1 MNKKVGI
8 TEVVLRD
15 GNQSLLSTRLKLED
29 IIPIASKLDNIGY
42 SSIESWGG
50 AIFDSC
56 VRYLDEDPWERL
68 RELKKAMP
76 KTKQQ
81 MLLRGQNL
89 VGYKHYSDE
98 IVTKFIEK
106 SVLNGI
112 DIFRIFDA
120 LNDLRN
126 IKHSVE
132 IVKKNG
138 KHAQGTIAYTI
149 SPVHTLQTWVD
160 LAKEIED
167 LDCNSLCIKDMSG
180 ILSPEF
186 AYDLI
191 SKLKKEISIPVH
203 LHTHATTGM
212 SNLTNMRAVEAGV
225 DNIDTVHTLQ
235 TWVDLAK
242 EIEDLDCNS
251 LCIKDM
257 SGILSPEFAYDLI
270 SKLKKEISIPIHLH
284 THATTGMSNL
294 TNMRA
299 VEAGVDNIDTS
310 ISSMSMGYGHSAT
323 ETMIYLLN
331 EKNIDVNINL
341 KDLLKISEYF
351 KTIRDKYREFEGSM
365 KGVDL
370 QMLINQVPGGM
381 LSNLETQLKNLGKE
395 ELLEDVVSEIYEV
408 RKDVGFVPLV
418 TPASQIIGA
427 QALSNILNERYET
440 LSIEIIDL
448 ILGYYGKLPG
458 EINTN
463 LFNKALEQKND
474 ITSRPA
480 DLLLEKFEDFRENL
494 KQYCKKL
501 EIKDL
506 SSIEEN
512 ILTFILIPYG
522 SEKIFKKMSS

>member
-1 MNKKVGI
+1 MNKRVGI

-29 IIPIASKLDNIGY
+29 IIPIASKLDDIGY

-50 AIFDSC
+50 AVFDSC

-98 IVTKFIEK
+98 IVSKFIER
-106 SVLNGI
+106 SIDNGI

-132 IVKKNG
+132 IVRKNG

-149 SPVHTLQTWVD
+149 SPVHTIETWVD

-186 AYDLI
+186 AFNLI
-191 SKLKKEISIPVH
+191 S
-203 LHTHATTGM
+203 
-212 SNLTNMRAVEAGV
+212 
-225 DNIDTVHTLQ
+225 Q
-235 TWVDLAK
+235 
-242 EIEDLDCNS
+242 
-251 LCIKDM
+251 
-257 SGILSPEFAYDLI
+257 
-270 SKLKKEISIPIHLH
+270 LKKEISIPIHLH

-299 VEAGVDNIDTS
+299 VEAGIDNIDTS

-323 ETMIYLLN
+323 ETMIYLLK
-331 EKNIDVNINL
+331 EKNIDVDIEL

-351 KTIRDKYREFEGSM
+351 KSIRYKYKEFEGSM

-381 LSNLETQLKNLGKE
+381 LSNLETQLKNLGKD

-458 EINTN
+458 VINTN
-463 LFNKALEQKND
+463 LFEKALKQKNN
-474 ITSRPA
+474 ITNRPA

-501 EIKDL
+501 KIKDL

>member
-1 MNKKVGI
+1 MSKRVGI

-15 GNQSLLSTRLKLED
+15 GNQSLLSTRLKLD
-29 IIPIASKLDNIGY
+29 DMIPIASKLDDVGY

-98 IVTKFIEK
+98 IVSKFIER
-106 SVLNGI
+106 SAFNGI

-149 SPVHTLQTWVD
+149 SPVHTLKTWID

-167 LDCNSLCIKDMSG
+167 LDCD
-180 ILSPEF
+180 
-186 AYDLI
+186 
-191 SKLKKEISIPVH
+191 
-203 LHTHATTGM
+203 
-212 SNLTNMRAVEAGV
+212 
-225 DNIDTVHTLQ
+225 
-235 TWVDLAK
+235 
-242 EIEDLDCNS
+242 S

-294 TNMRA
+294 TNMKA

-331 EKNIDVNINL
+331 EKNIDVDINL
-341 KDLLKISEYF
+341 NDLLKISEYF
-351 KTIRDKYREFEGSM
+351 KSVRDRYGEFEGSM

-395 ELLEDVVSEIYEV
+395 DLLEEVVSEIYEV

-427 QALSNILNERYET
+427 QALSNILNKRYET

-458 EINTN
+458 EINEA
-463 LFNKALEQKND
+463 LFKKALEQKIN
-474 ITSRPA
+474 ITDRPA
-480 DLLLEKFEDFRENL
+480 DLLAEKFEDFKENL
-494 KQYCKKL
+494 KKYCSKL
-501 EIKDL
+501 KIKDL

>member
-1 MNKKVGI
+1 MNKKIGI

-29 IIPIASKLDNIGY
+29 IIPIASKIDDIGY

-98 IVTKFIEK
+98 IVSKFIEK

-191 SKLKKEISIPVH
+191 HRLKKEISIPV
-203 LHTHATTGM
+203 
-212 SNLTNMRAVEAGV
+212 
-225 DNIDTVHTLQ
+225 
-235 TWVDLAK
+235 
-242 EIEDLDCNS
+242 
-251 LCIKDM
+251 
-257 SGILSPEFAYDLI
+257 
-270 SKLKKEISIPIHLH
+270 HLH

-331 EKNIDVNINL
+331 EKNIDVDINL
-341 KDLLKISEYF
+341 NDLLKISEYF
-351 KTIRDKYREFEGSM
+351 KTIREKYREFEGSM

-381 LSNLETQLKNLGKE
+381 LSNLETQLKNLGKDD
-395 ELLEDVVSEIYEV
+395 LLDEVVSEIYEV

-458 EINTN
+458 EINKN
-463 LFNKALEQKND
+463 LFKKALEQKNN
-474 ITSRPA
+474 ITERPA
-480 DLLLEKFEDFRENL
+480 DLLKEKFEDFKENL
-494 KQYCKKL
+494 QQYCSKL
-501 EIKDL
+501 KIKDL

>member
-1 MNKKVGI
+1 MNKKIGI

-15 GNQSLLSTRLKLED
+15 GNQSLLSTRLKLDD
-29 IIPIASKLDNIGY
+29 ILPIASKLDEVGY
-42 SSIESWGG
+42 TSIESWGG

-76 KTKQQ
+76 KTNQQ

-98 IVTKFIEK
+98 IVSKFIEK
-106 SVLNGI
+106 SAINGI

-132 IVKKNG
+132 EVKKYD

-149 SPVHTLQTWVD
+149 SPVHTLETWID
-160 LAKEIED
+160 LAKQIED
-167 LDCNSLCIKDMSG
+167 LNCDSLCIKDMSG

-186 AYDLI
+186 AYKLI
-191 SKLKKEISIPVH
+191 IRLKKE
-203 LHTHATTGM
+203 L
-212 SNLTNMRAVEAGV
+212 
-225 DNIDTVHTLQ
+225 
-235 TWVDLAK
+235 
-242 EIEDLDCNS
+242 
-251 LCIKDM
+251 
-257 SGILSPEFAYDLI
+257 
-270 SKLKKEISIPIHLH
+270 SIPIHLH

-294 TNMRA
+294 TNMKA
-299 VEAGVDNIDTS
+299 IEAGVDNIDTS

-323 ETMIYLLN
+323 ETMIYLLK
-331 EKNIDVNINL
+331 EKNIDVDINL
-341 KDLLKISEYF
+341 KDLLKISDYF
-351 KTIRDKYREFEGSM
+351 KVVREKYKEFEGSM

-370 QMLINQVPGGM
+370 QMLVNQVPGGM

-395 ELLEDVVSEIYEV
+395 DLLEEVVSEIYEV

-427 QALSNILNERYET
+427 QALSNILNKRYET

-458 EINTN
+458 EINTD
-463 LFNKALEQKND
+463 LFEKALDQKTNIKD
-474 ITSRPA
+474 RPA
-480 DLLLEKFEDFRENL
+480 DFLTEKFEDYKENL

-501 EIKDL
+501 KIDDL

-522 SEKIFKKMSS
+522 SERIFKMMSS

>member
-29 IIPIASKLDNIGY
+29 IIPIASKMDEIGY

-68 RELKKAMP
+68 REFKKAMP

-98 IVTKFIEK
+98 IVSKFIEK

-225 DNIDTVHTLQ
+225 DNIDT
-235 TWVDLAK
+235 
-242 EIEDLDCNS
+242 
-251 LCIKDM
+251 
-257 SGILSPEFAYDLI
+257 
-270 SKLKKEISIPIHLH
+270 
-284 THATTGMSNL
+284 
-294 TNMRA
+294 
-299 VEAGVDNIDTS
+299 S
-310 ISSMSMGYGHSAT
+310 ISSMSRGYGHSAT

-331 EKNIDVNINL
+331 EKNIDVDINL
-341 KDLLKISEYF
+341 NDLLKISEYF

-381 LSNLETQLKNLGKE
+381 LSNLETQLKNLGKV
-395 ELLEDVVSEIYEV
+395 ELLDEVLSEIYKV

-463 LFNKALEQKND
+463 LFQKALEQKNN
-474 ITSRPA
+474 ITERPA
-480 DLLLEKFEDFRENL
+480 DLLKEKFEDFKENL
-494 KQYCKKL
+494 KQYCNKL
-501 EIKDL
+501 KIKDL
-506 SSIEEN
+506 SNIEEN

>member
-1 MNKKVGI
+1 MNKKIGI

-15 GNQSLLSTRLKLED
+15 GNQSLLSTRLKLDD
-29 IIPIASKLDNIGY
+29 ILPIASKLDEVGY
-42 SSIESWGG
+42 TSIESWGG

-76 KTKQQ
+76 KTNQQ

-98 IVTKFIEK
+98 IVSKFIEK
-106 SVLNGI
+106 SAINGI

-132 IVKKNG
+132 EVKKYD

-149 SPVHTLQTWVD
+149 SPVHTLETWVD
-160 LAKEIED
+160 LAKQIED
-167 LDCNSLCIKDMSG
+167 LSCDSLCIKDMSG

-186 AYDLI
+186 AYELI
-191 SKLKKEISIPVH
+191 IRLKKE
-203 LHTHATTGM
+203 L
-212 SNLTNMRAVEAGV
+212 
-225 DNIDTVHTLQ
+225 
-235 TWVDLAK
+235 
-242 EIEDLDCNS
+242 
-251 LCIKDM
+251 
-257 SGILSPEFAYDLI
+257 
-270 SKLKKEISIPIHLH
+270 SIPIHLH

-294 TNMRA
+294 TNMKA
-299 VEAGVDNIDTS
+299 IEAGVDNIDTS

-323 ETMIYLLN
+323 ETMIYLLK
-331 EKNIDVNINL
+331 EKNIDVDINL

-351 KTIRDKYREFEGSM
+351 KAVREKYKEFEGSM

-370 QMLINQVPGGM
+370 QMLVNQVPGGM

-395 ELLEDVVSEIYEV
+395 DLLEEVVSEIYEV

-427 QALSNILNERYET
+427 QALSNIINKRYET

-458 EINTN
+458 EINTD
-463 LFNKALEQKND
+463 LFEKALEQKTNIKD
-474 ITSRPA
+474 RPA
-480 DLLLEKFEDFRENL
+480 DFLTEKFEDYKENL

-501 EIKDL
+501 KIDDL
-506 SSIEEN
+506 SRIEEN

-522 SEKIFKKMSS
+522 SERIFKMMSS

>member
-1 MNKKVGI
+1 MNKKIGI

-15 GNQSLLSTRLKLED
+15 GNQSLLSTRLKLDD
-29 IIPIASKLDNIGY
+29 ILPIASKLDEVGY
-42 SSIESWGG
+42 TSIESWGG

-76 KTKQQ
+76 KTNQQ

-98 IVTKFIEK
+98 IVSKFIEK
-106 SVLNGI
+106 SAINGI

-132 IVKKNG
+132 EVKKYD

-149 SPVHTLQTWVD
+149 SPVHTLETWVD
-160 LAKEIED
+160 LAKQIED
-167 LDCNSLCIKDMSG
+167 LNCDSLCIKDMSG

-186 AYDLI
+186 AYELI
-191 SKLKKEISIPVH
+191 IRLKKE
-203 LHTHATTGM
+203 L
-212 SNLTNMRAVEAGV
+212 
-225 DNIDTVHTLQ
+225 
-235 TWVDLAK
+235 
-242 EIEDLDCNS
+242 
-251 LCIKDM
+251 
-257 SGILSPEFAYDLI
+257 
-270 SKLKKEISIPIHLH
+270 SIPIHLH

-294 TNMRA
+294 TNMKA
-299 VEAGVDNIDTS
+299 IEAGVDNIDTS

-323 ETMIYLLN
+323 ETMIYLLK
-331 EKNIDVNINL
+331 EKNIDVDINL
-341 KDLLKISEYF
+341 KDLLKISDYF
-351 KTIRDKYREFEGSM
+351 KVVREKYKEFEGSM

-370 QMLINQVPGGM
+370 QMLVNQVPGGM

-395 ELLEDVVSEIYEV
+395 DLLEEVVSEIYEV

-427 QALSNILNERYET
+427 QALSNILNKRYET

-458 EINTN
+458 EINKD
-463 LFNKALEQKND
+463 LFEKALDQKTNIKD
-474 ITSRPA
+474 RPA
-480 DLLLEKFEDFRENL
+480 DFLTEKFEDYKENL

-501 EIKDL
+501 KIDDL
-506 SSIEEN
+506 SRIEEN

-522 SEKIFKKMSS
+522 SERIFKMMSS

>member
-1 MNKKVGI
+1 MNKKIGI

-29 IIPIASKLDNIGY
+29 IIPIASKLDDIGY

-98 IVTKFIEK
+98 IVSKFIEK
-106 SVLNGI
+106 SVFNGI

-126 IKHSVE
+126 IKHSIE
-132 IVKKNG
+132 IVKKND

-149 SPVHTLQTWVD
+149 SPVHTLQNWID
-160 LAKEIED
+160 LAKQIEELECD
-167 LDCNSLCIKDMSG
+167 SLCVKDMSG
-180 ILSPEF
+180 ILSPEY
-186 AYDLI
+186 AYSLI
-191 SKLKKEISIPVH
+191 SE
-203 LHTHATTGM
+203 
-212 SNLTNMRAVEAGV
+212 
-225 DNIDTVHTLQ
+225 
-235 TWVDLAK
+235 
-242 EIEDLDCNS
+242 
-251 LCIKDM
+251 
-257 SGILSPEFAYDLI
+257 
-270 SKLKKEISIPIHLH
+270 LKKEISIPIHLH

-299 VEAGVDNIDTS
+299 IEAGVDNIDTS

-331 EKNIDVNINL
+331 EKGIDVEIDL
-341 KDLLKISEYF
+341 KDLLEISEYF
-351 KTIRDKYREFEGSM
+351 KLIREKYKEFEGSM

-381 LSNLETQLKNLGKE
+381 LSNLETQLKNLNKE
-395 ELLEDVVSEIYEV
+395 DLMEEVVTEIYKV

-427 QALSNILNERYET
+427 QALSNILNKRYET

-448 ILGYYGKLPG
+448 VLGYYGKLPG
-458 EINTN
+458 EINSD
-463 LFNKALEQKND
+463 LFERALEEKKN
-474 ITSRPA
+474 ITERPA
-480 DLLLEKFEDFRENL
+480 DLLNERFEEFKENL
-494 KQYCKKL
+494 KEYCNKL
-501 EIKDL
+501 NISDI
-506 SSIEEN
+506 SSAEEN

-522 SEKIFKKMSS
+522 SEHLFKKMSS

>member
-1 MNKKVGI
+1 MNKKIGI

-15 GNQSLLSTRLKLED
+15 GNQSLLSTRLKLDD
-29 IIPIASKLDNIGY
+29 ILPIASKLDEVGY
-42 SSIESWGG
+42 TSIESWGG

-76 KTKQQ
+76 KTSQQ

-98 IVTKFIEK
+98 IVSKFIEK
-106 SVLNGI
+106 SAINGI

-132 IVKKNG
+132 EVKKYD

-149 SPVHTLQTWVD
+149 SPVHTLETWVD
-160 LAKEIED
+160 LAKQIED
-167 LDCNSLCIKDMSG
+167 LSCDSLCIKDMSG

-186 AYDLI
+186 AYELI
-191 SKLKKEISIPVH
+191 IRLKKE
-203 LHTHATTGM
+203 L
-212 SNLTNMRAVEAGV
+212 
-225 DNIDTVHTLQ
+225 
-235 TWVDLAK
+235 
-242 EIEDLDCNS
+242 
-251 LCIKDM
+251 
-257 SGILSPEFAYDLI
+257 
-270 SKLKKEISIPIHLH
+270 SIPIHLH

-294 TNMRA
+294 TNMKA
-299 VEAGVDNIDTS
+299 IEAGVDNIDTS

-323 ETMIYLLN
+323 ETMIYLLK
-331 EKNIDVNINL
+331 EKNIDVDINL
-341 KDLLKISEYF
+341 KDLLKISDYF
-351 KTIRDKYREFEGSM
+351 KVVREKYKEFEGSM

-370 QMLINQVPGGM
+370 QMLVNQVPGGM

-395 ELLEDVVSEIYEV
+395 DLLEEVVSEIYEV

-427 QALSNILNERYET
+427 QALSNILNKRYET

-458 EINTN
+458 EINTD
-463 LFNKALEQKND
+463 LFEKALEQKTNIKD
-474 ITSRPA
+474 RPA
-480 DLLLEKFEDFRENL
+480 DFLTEKFEDYKENL
-494 KQYCKKL
+494 KQYCEKL
-501 EIKDL
+501 KIDDL

-522 SEKIFKKMSS
+522 SERIFKMMSS

>member
-1 MNKKVGI
+1 MNKRVGI

-29 IIPIASKLDNIGY
+29 IIPIASKLDDIGY

-50 AIFDSC
+50 AVFDSC

-98 IVTKFIEK
+98 IVSKFIER
-106 SVLNGI
+106 SIDNGI

-132 IVKKNG
+132 IVRKNG

-149 SPVHTLQTWVD
+149 SPVHTIETWVD

-186 AYDLI
+186 AFNLI
-191 SKLKKEISIPVH
+191 S
-203 LHTHATTGM
+203 
-212 SNLTNMRAVEAGV
+212 
-225 DNIDTVHTLQ
+225 Q
-235 TWVDLAK
+235 
-242 EIEDLDCNS
+242 
-251 LCIKDM
+251 
-257 SGILSPEFAYDLI
+257 
-270 SKLKKEISIPIHLH
+270 LKKEISIPIHLH

-299 VEAGVDNIDTS
+299 VEAGIDNIDTS

-323 ETMIYLLN
+323 ETMIYLLK
-331 EKNIDVNINL
+331 EKNIDVDIELN
-341 KDLLKISEYF
+341 DLLKISEYF
-351 KTIRDKYREFEGSM
+351 KSIRYKYKEFEGSM

-381 LSNLETQLKNLGKE
+381 LSNLETQLKNLGKD

-458 EINTN
+458 VINTN
-463 LFNKALEQKND
+463 LFEKALKQKNN
-474 ITSRPA
+474 ITNRPA

-501 EIKDL
+501 KIKDL

>member
-1 MNKKVGI
+1 M
-8 TEVVLRD
+8 
-15 GNQSLLSTRLKLED
+15 
-29 IIPIASKLDNIGY
+29 
-42 SSIESWGG
+42 
-50 AIFDSC
+50 
-56 VRYLDEDPWERL
+56 
-68 RELKKAMP
+68 
-76 KTKQQ
+76 
-81 MLLRGQNL
+81 
-89 VGYKHYSDE
+89 
-98 IVTKFIEK
+98 
-106 SVLNGI
+106 
-112 DIFRIFDA
+112 
-120 LNDLRN
+120 
-126 IKHSVE
+126 
-132 IVKKNG
+132 
-138 KHAQGTIAYTI
+138 
-149 SPVHTLQTWVD
+149 QTWVD

-167 LDCNSLCIKDMSG
+167 LDCD
-180 ILSPEF
+180 
-186 AYDLI
+186 
-191 SKLKKEISIPVH
+191 
-203 LHTHATTGM
+203 
-212 SNLTNMRAVEAGV
+212 
-225 DNIDTVHTLQ
+225 
-235 TWVDLAK
+235 
-242 EIEDLDCNS
+242 S

-331 EKNIDVNINL
+331 EKNIDVDINL

-395 ELLEDVVSEIYEV
+395 GLLEDVVSEIYEV

-458 EINTN
+458 KINSN
-463 LFNKALEQKND
+463 LFKKALEEKNN
-474 ITSRPA
+474 ITDRPA
-480 DLLLEKFEDFRENL
+480 DLLTEKFEDFKENL
-494 KQYCKKL
+494 KQY
-501 EIKDL
+501 L
-506 SSIEEN
+506 S
-512 ILTFILIPYG
+512 LIH
-522 SEKIFKKMSS
+522 I

>member
-1 MNKKVGI
+1 MNKKIGI

-15 GNQSLLSTRLKLED
+15 GNQSLLSTRLKLDD
-29 IIPIASKLDNIGY
+29 ILPIASKLDEVGY
-42 SSIESWGG
+42 TSIESWGG

-76 KTKQQ
+76 KTNQQ

-98 IVTKFIEK
+98 IVSKFIEK
-106 SVLNGI
+106 SAINGI

-132 IVKKNG
+132 EVKKYD

-149 SPVHTLQTWVD
+149 SPVHTLETWVD
-160 LAKEIED
+160 LAKQIED
-167 LDCNSLCIKDMSG
+167 LNCDSLCIKDMSG

-186 AYDLI
+186 AYELI
-191 SKLKKEISIPVH
+191 IRLKKE
-203 LHTHATTGM
+203 L
-212 SNLTNMRAVEAGV
+212 
-225 DNIDTVHTLQ
+225 
-235 TWVDLAK
+235 
-242 EIEDLDCNS
+242 
-251 LCIKDM
+251 
-257 SGILSPEFAYDLI
+257 
-270 SKLKKEISIPIHLH
+270 SIPIHLH

-294 TNMRA
+294 TNMKA
-299 VEAGVDNIDTS
+299 IEAGVDNIDTS

-323 ETMIYLLN
+323 ETMIYLLK
-331 EKNIDVNINL
+331 EKNIDVDINL
-341 KDLLKISEYF
+341 KDLLKISDYF
-351 KTIRDKYREFEGSM
+351 KVVREKYKEFEGSM

-370 QMLINQVPGGM
+370 QMLVNQVPGGM

-395 ELLEDVVSEIYEV
+395 DLLEEVVSEIYEV

-427 QALSNILNERYET
+427 QALSNILNKRYET

-458 EINTN
+458 EINTD
-463 LFNKALEQKND
+463 LFEKALEQKTNIKD
-474 ITSRPA
+474 RPA
-480 DLLLEKFEDFRENL
+480 DFLTEKFEDYKENL

-501 EIKDL
+501 KIDDL
-506 SSIEEN
+506 SRIEEN

-522 SEKIFKKMSS
+522 SERIFKMMSS

>member
-1 MNKKVGI
+1 MNKKIGI

-15 GNQSLLSTRLKLED
+15 GNQSLLSTRLKLDD
-29 IIPIASKLDNIGY
+29 ILPIASKLDEVGY
-42 SSIESWGG
+42 TSIESWGG

-76 KTKQQ
+76 KTNQQ

-98 IVTKFIEK
+98 IVSKFIEK
-106 SVLNGI
+106 SAINGI

-132 IVKKNG
+132 EVKKYD

-149 SPVHTLQTWVD
+149 SPVHTLETWVD
-160 LAKEIED
+160 LAKQIED
-167 LDCNSLCIKDMSG
+167 LNCDSLCIKDMSG

-186 AYDLI
+186 AYELI
-191 SKLKKEISIPVH
+191 IRLKKE
-203 LHTHATTGM
+203 L
-212 SNLTNMRAVEAGV
+212 
-225 DNIDTVHTLQ
+225 
-235 TWVDLAK
+235 
-242 EIEDLDCNS
+242 
-251 LCIKDM
+251 
-257 SGILSPEFAYDLI
+257 
-270 SKLKKEISIPIHLH
+270 SIPIHLH

-294 TNMRA
+294 TNMKA
-299 VEAGVDNIDTS
+299 IEAGVDNIDTS

-323 ETMIYLLN
+323 ETMIYLLK
-331 EKNIDVNINL
+331 EKNIDVDINL
-341 KDLLKISEYF
+341 KDLLKISDYF
-351 KTIRDKYREFEGSM
+351 KVVREKYKEFEGSM

-370 QMLINQVPGGM
+370 QMLVNQVPGGM

-395 ELLEDVVSEIYEV
+395 DLLEEVVSEIYEV

-427 QALSNILNERYET
+427 QALSNILNKRYET

-458 EINTN
+458 EINTD
-463 LFNKALEQKND
+463 LFEKALDQKTNIKD
-474 ITSRPA
+474 RPA
-480 DLLLEKFEDFRENL
+480 DFLTEKFEDYKENL

-501 EIKDL
+501 KIDDL
-506 SSIEEN
+506 SRIEEN

-522 SEKIFKKMSS
+522 SERIFKMMSS

>member
-1 MNKKVGI
+1 MNKKIGI

-15 GNQSLLSTRLKLED
+15 GNQSLLSTRLKLDD
-29 IIPIASKLDNIGY
+29 ILPIASKLDEVGY
-42 SSIESWGG
+42 TSIESWGG

-76 KTKQQ
+76 KTNQQ

-98 IVTKFIEK
+98 IVSKFIEK
-106 SVLNGI
+106 SAINGI

-132 IVKKNG
+132 EVKKYD

-149 SPVHTLQTWVD
+149 SPVHTLETWVD
-160 LAKEIED
+160 LAKQIED
-167 LDCNSLCIKDMSG
+167 LNCDSLCIKDMSG

-186 AYDLI
+186 AYELI
-191 SKLKKEISIPVH
+191 IRLKKE
-203 LHTHATTGM
+203 L
-212 SNLTNMRAVEAGV
+212 
-225 DNIDTVHTLQ
+225 
-235 TWVDLAK
+235 
-242 EIEDLDCNS
+242 
-251 LCIKDM
+251 
-257 SGILSPEFAYDLI
+257 
-270 SKLKKEISIPIHLH
+270 SIPIHLH

-294 TNMRA
+294 TNMKA
-299 VEAGVDNIDTS
+299 IEAGVDNIDTS

-323 ETMIYLLN
+323 ETMIYLLK
-331 EKNIDVNINL
+331 EKNIDVDINL
-341 KDLLKISEYF
+341 KDLLKISDYF
-351 KTIRDKYREFEGSM
+351 KVVREKYKEFEGSM

-370 QMLINQVPGGM
+370 QMLVNQVPGGM

-395 ELLEDVVSEIYEV
+395 DLLEEVVSEIYEV

-427 QALSNILNERYET
+427 QALSNILNKRYET

-458 EINTN
+458 EINTD
-463 LFNKALEQKND
+463 LFEKALEQKTNIKD
-474 ITSRPA
+474 RPA
-480 DLLLEKFEDFRENL
+480 DFLTEKFDDYKDNL

-501 EIKDL
+501 KIDDL
-506 SSIEEN
+506 SGIEEN

-522 SEKIFKKMSS
+522 SERIFKMMSS

>member
-1 MNKKVGI
+1 MNKKIGI

-15 GNQSLLSTRLKLED
+15 GNQSLLSTRLKLDD
-29 IIPIASKLDNIGY
+29 ILPIASKLDEVGY
-42 SSIESWGG
+42 TSIESWGG

-76 KTKQQ
+76 KTNQQ

-98 IVTKFIEK
+98 IVSKFIEK
-106 SVLNGI
+106 SAINGI

-132 IVKKNG
+132 EVKKYD

-149 SPVHTLQTWVD
+149 SPVHTLETWVD
-160 LAKEIED
+160 LAKQIED
-167 LDCNSLCIKDMSG
+167 LNCDSLCIKDMSG

-186 AYDLI
+186 AYELI
-191 SKLKKEISIPVH
+191 IRLKKE
-203 LHTHATTGM
+203 L
-212 SNLTNMRAVEAGV
+212 
-225 DNIDTVHTLQ
+225 
-235 TWVDLAK
+235 
-242 EIEDLDCNS
+242 
-251 LCIKDM
+251 
-257 SGILSPEFAYDLI
+257 
-270 SKLKKEISIPIHLH
+270 SIPIHLH

-294 TNMRA
+294 TNMKA
-299 VEAGVDNIDTS
+299 IEAGVDNIDTS

-323 ETMIYLLN
+323 ETMIYLLK
-331 EKNIDVNINL
+331 EKNIDVDINL
-341 KDLLKISEYF
+341 KDLLKISDYF
-351 KTIRDKYREFEGSM
+351 KVVREKYKEFEGSM

-370 QMLINQVPGGM
+370 QMLVNQVPGGM

-395 ELLEDVVSEIYEV
+395 DLLEEVVSEIYEV

-427 QALSNILNERYET
+427 QALSNILNKRYET

-458 EINTN
+458 EVNTD
-463 LFNKALEQKND
+463 LFEKALEQKTNIKD
-474 ITSRPA
+474 RPA
-480 DLLLEKFEDFRENL
+480 DFLTEKFEDYKENL

-501 EIKDL
+501 KIDDL
-506 SSIEEN
+506 SRIEEN

-522 SEKIFKKMSS
+522 SERIFKMMSS

>member
-1 MNKKVGI
+1 MNKKIGI

-15 GNQSLLSTRLKLED
+15 GNQSLLSTRLKLDD
-29 IIPIASKLDNIGY
+29 ILPIASKLDDVGY
-42 SSIESWGG
+42 TSIESWGG

-68 RELKKAMP
+68 KELKKAMP
-76 KTKQQ
+76 KTNQQ

-98 IVTKFIEK
+98 IVSKFIEK
-106 SVLNGI
+106 SAINGI

-132 IVKKNG
+132 EVKKHD

-149 SPVHTLQTWVD
+149 SPVHTLDTWID
-160 LAKEIED
+160 LAKQIED
-167 LDCNSLCIKDMSG
+167 LNCDSLCIKDMSG

-186 AYDLI
+186 AYELI
-191 SKLKKEISIPVH
+191 VKLKKE
-203 LHTHATTGM
+203 L
-212 SNLTNMRAVEAGV
+212 
-225 DNIDTVHTLQ
+225 
-235 TWVDLAK
+235 
-242 EIEDLDCNS
+242 
-251 LCIKDM
+251 
-257 SGILSPEFAYDLI
+257 
-270 SKLKKEISIPIHLH
+270 SIPIHLH

-294 TNMRA
+294 TNMKA
-299 VEAGVDNIDTS
+299 IEAGVDNIDTS

-323 ETMIYLLN
+323 ETMVYLLK
-331 EKNIDVNINL
+331 EKNVDLDINL
-341 KDLLKISEYF
+341 KDLLKISDYF
-351 KTIRDKYREFEGSM
+351 KVVREKYKEFEGSM

-370 QMLINQVPGGM
+370 QMLVNQVPGGM

-395 ELLEDVVSEIYEV
+395 DLLEEVVSEIYEV

-427 QALSNILNERYET
+427 QALSNILNKRYET

-458 EINTN
+458 DINKN
-463 LFNKALEQKND
+463 LFEKALEQKTNIKD
-474 ITSRPA
+474 RPA
-480 DLLLEKFEDFRENL
+480 DFLTEKFEDYKENL
-494 KQYCKKL
+494 KQYCEKL
-501 EIKDL
+501 KIDDL

-522 SEKIFKKMSS
+522 SEKIFKMMSS

>member
-1 MNKKVGI
+1 VNKRVGI

-29 IIPIASKLDNIGY
+29 IIPIASKLDEIGY

-50 AIFDSC
+50 AVFDSC

-98 IVTKFIEK
+98 IVSKFIER
-106 SVLNGI
+106 SIDNGI

-149 SPVHTLQTWVD
+149 SPVHTIETWVD

-180 ILSPEF
+180 ILSPEYAF
-186 AYDLI
+186 NLI
-191 SKLKKEISIPVH
+191 S
-203 LHTHATTGM
+203 
-212 SNLTNMRAVEAGV
+212 
-225 DNIDTVHTLQ
+225 Q
-235 TWVDLAK
+235 
-242 EIEDLDCNS
+242 
-251 LCIKDM
+251 
-257 SGILSPEFAYDLI
+257 
-270 SKLKKEISIPIHLH
+270 LKKEISIPIHLH

-323 ETMIYLLN
+323 ETMIYLLK
-331 EKNIDVNINL
+331 EKNIDVDIEL

-351 KTIRDKYREFEGSM
+351 KSIRYKYKEFEGSM

-381 LSNLETQLKNLGKE
+381 LSNLETQLKNLGKD

-458 EINTN
+458 VINTN
-463 LFNKALEQKND
+463 LFEKALKQKNN
-474 ITSRPA
+474 ITNRPA

-501 EIKDL
+501 KIKDL

>member
-1 MNKKVGI
+1 MNKKIGI

-15 GNQSLLSTRLKLED
+15 GNQSLLSTRLKIED
-29 IIPIASKLDNIGY
+29 IIPIASKLDEIGF

-98 IVTKFIEK
+98 IVSKFIEK
-106 SVLNGI
+106 SVFNGI

-126 IKHSVE
+126 IRHSVE
-132 IVKKNG
+132 TVKKNG
-138 KHAQGTIAYTI
+138 KHAQGTMAYTI
-149 SPVHTLQTWVD
+149 SPVHTLQTWID
-160 LAKEIED
+160 LAKKIED
-167 LDCNSLCIKDMSG
+167 LDCD
-180 ILSPEF
+180 
-186 AYDLI
+186 
-191 SKLKKEISIPVH
+191 
-203 LHTHATTGM
+203 
-212 SNLTNMRAVEAGV
+212 
-225 DNIDTVHTLQ
+225 
-235 TWVDLAK
+235 
-242 EIEDLDCNS
+242 S

-331 EKNIDVNINL
+331 EKKINVNIDL

-351 KTIRDKYREFEGSM
+351 KKIRDKYREFEGSM
-365 KGVDL
+365 RGVDL

-458 EINTN
+458 KINSN
-463 LFNKALEQKND
+463 LFKKALEEKNN
-474 ITSRPA
+474 ITDRPA
-480 DLLLEKFEDFRENL
+480 DLLTEKFEDFKENL
-494 KQYCKKL
+494 KQYCSKL
-501 EIKDL
+501 KIKDL
-506 SSIEEN
+506 SNIEEN

>member
-1 MNKKVGI
+1 MNKKIGI

-15 GNQSLLSTRLKLED
+15 GNQSLLSTRLKLDD
-29 IIPIASKLDNIGY
+29 ILPIASKLDEVGY
-42 SSIESWGG
+42 TSIESWGG

-76 KTKQQ
+76 KTNQQ

-98 IVTKFIEK
+98 IVSKFIEK
-106 SVLNGI
+106 SAINGI

-132 IVKKNG
+132 EVKKYD

-149 SPVHTLQTWVD
+149 SPVHTLETWVD
-160 LAKEIED
+160 LAKQIED
-167 LDCNSLCIKDMSG
+167 LSCDSLCIKDMSG

-186 AYDLI
+186 AYELI
-191 SKLKKEISIPVH
+191 IRLKKE
-203 LHTHATTGM
+203 L
-212 SNLTNMRAVEAGV
+212 
-225 DNIDTVHTLQ
+225 
-235 TWVDLAK
+235 
-242 EIEDLDCNS
+242 
-251 LCIKDM
+251 
-257 SGILSPEFAYDLI
+257 
-270 SKLKKEISIPIHLH
+270 SIPIHLH

-294 TNMRA
+294 TNMKA
-299 VEAGVDNIDTS
+299 IEAGVDNIDTS

-323 ETMIYLLN
+323 ETMIYLLK
-331 EKNIDVNINL
+331 EKNIDVDINL

-351 KTIRDKYREFEGSM
+351 KAVREKYKEFEGSM

-370 QMLINQVPGGM
+370 QMLVNQVPGGM

-395 ELLEDVVSEIYEV
+395 DLLEEVVSEIYEV

-427 QALSNILNERYET
+427 QALSNILNKRYET

-458 EINTN
+458 EINTD
-463 LFNKALEQKND
+463 LFEKALEQKTNIKD
-474 ITSRPA
+474 RPA
-480 DLLLEKFEDFRENL
+480 DFLTEKFEDYKENL
-494 KQYCKKL
+494 KQYCEKL
-501 EIKDL
+501 KIDDL

-522 SEKIFKKMSS
+522 SERIFKMMSS

>member
-1 MNKKVGI
+1 MNKKIGI

-50 AIFDSC
+50 AVFDSC

-98 IVTKFIEK
+98 IVSKFIER
-106 SVLNGI
+106 SVFNGI

-149 SPVHTLQTWVD
+149 SPVHTLETWVD

-167 LDCNSLCIKDMSG
+167 LNCDSLCIKDMSG

-186 AYDLI
+186 AYDL
-191 SKLKKEISIPVH
+191 V
-203 LHTHATTGM
+203 
-212 SNLTNMRAVEAGV
+212 
-225 DNIDTVHTLQ
+225 
-235 TWVDLAK
+235 
-242 EIEDLDCNS
+242 
-251 LCIKDM
+251 
-257 SGILSPEFAYDLI
+257 

-323 ETMIYLLN
+323 ETMVYLLS
-331 EKNIDVNINL
+331 EKKIDADINL
-341 KDLLKISEYF
+341 NDLLKISEYF
-351 KTIRDKYREFEGSM
+351 KNVREKYREFEGSM

-381 LSNLETQLKNLGKE
+381 LSNLETQLKNLNQE
-395 ELLEDVVSEIYEV
+395 ELLDEVVSEIYEV

-427 QALSNILNERYET
+427 QALSNILNKRYET

-448 ILGYYGKLPG
+448 VLGYYGKLPG
-458 EINTN
+458 EINRV
-463 LFNKALEQKND
+463 LFEKALEQKKQ
-474 ITSRPA
+474 ITDRPA
-480 DLLLEKFEDFRENL
+480 DLLIEKFEDFKEHL
-494 KQYCKKL
+494 KHYCSKL
-501 EIKDL
+501 KLKDL